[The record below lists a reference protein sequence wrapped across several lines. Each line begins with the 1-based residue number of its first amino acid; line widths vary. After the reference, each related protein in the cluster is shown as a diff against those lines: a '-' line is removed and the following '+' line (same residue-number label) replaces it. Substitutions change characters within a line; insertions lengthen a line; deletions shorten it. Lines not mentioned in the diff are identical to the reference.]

1 MSEHPERRVPWYLW
15 PFHAVWRLLSFVL
28 TATGRLLCAILGI
41 ALIVV
46 GTVLALSV
54 VGAPVG
60 VPLVL
65 LGFLLL
71 VRALF

>member
-41 ALIVV
+41 ALIAV